1 LISFPTAN
9 RIMFQEVA
17 TAAFATAITVEK
29 EVSTAMYYVSA
40 LDVCPQSSSSCS
52 SPSSILNSAS
62 TTHHQSYSLWIWTTA
77 ILFGLY
83 TVVQVLSNAVF
94 WYQFFVA
101 WSLIARA
108 NRVEVNLVHH
118 HKTTFTNRKNH
129 IHQAIQTN
137 SYSEHVLRL
146 ALLRSNNNNNNT
158 NSKDHTQNHLGMATT
173 ASRICDSVSVDDE
186 TSSCPICLMDF
197 EASDQVSACKDN
209 RACCHFFHEK
219 CLKDW
224 LYKQPSC
231 PCCRFNILPL
241 SLPPTELPPPRQYYS

>member
-1 LISFPTAN
+1 
-9 RIMFQEVA
+9 MFQEVA

-29 EVSTAMYYVSA
+29 EVSSAMYYVSA
-40 LDVCPQSSSSCS
+40 LDVYHQSSSSCS
-52 SPSSILNSAS
+52 SSPSNSLNSA
-62 TTHHQSYSLWIWTTA
+62 TTTHQSYSLWIWTTA
-77 ILFGLY
+77 IFFGLY
-83 TVVQVLSNAVF
+83 TVVQVLSSAVF

-108 NRVEVNLVHH
+108 NRVEVNFVHH

-137 SYSEHVLRL
+137 SYAEQVLRL
-146 ALLRSNNNNNNT
+146 KVLRSNNNNNSS
-158 NSKDHTQNHLGMATT
+158 SKDHAQIHLAT
-173 ASRICDSVSVDDE
+173 ASRICDIVSTVEDE

-197 EASDQVSACKDN
+197 EASDRVSACKDN
-209 RACCHFFHEK
+209 KSCCHFFHEK

-231 PCCRFNILPL
+231 PCCRFNILPV
-241 SLPPTELPPPRQYYS
+241 SLPPTELPPARQYYS